1 MAVAHTAAD
10 AADEATRPPEIQ
22 CAVGSGT
29 GTGVGV
35 TVGLCTRGLCTV
47 GGAPGVCAPG
57 VGAPGVCARTPMRL
71 SSSLVGHERPR
82 SNPFI
87 SAGPFTE
94 AGPFTS
100 GIAGKSTHK

>member
-35 TVGLCTRGLCTV
+35 TVG
-47 GGAPGVCAPG
+47 
-57 VGAPGVCARTPMRL
+57 GAPGVCARTPMRP